1 MDYVIIYWY
10 FDMSENNAWIPLNSP
25 HDEAYRI
32 LPRFF
37 EIMMNYKRNSLKNN
51 LISDQENKNV
61 RDKYFRGR
69 NFRNRNS
76 LLFFS
81 VILLCLCALTSC
93 QKEKNGD
100 TGISILIHES
110 VTKDGMAVQIPAF
123 RSGSEE
129 VQKQLR
135 ELEKQTGLLEKICK
149 REESRGSHMEMRSYV
164 DEVRNYP
171 QVTVVWFV
179 AEEQI
184 HSYNLVSLCADEKQ
198 GLPIT
203 CKEALEMTGLTG
215 VELSLRVG
223 RLQKEM
229 KIRGE
234 LSSTEM
240 QGFRID
246 ENGKVTEIY
255 MKLTMKV
262 EEEGQTIE
270 EEHFFS
276 YFPDEEKLVPL
287 SERGFDIP

>member
-1 MDYVIIYWY
+1 MDYVIIYWD
-10 FDMSENNAWIPLNSP
+10 FDMSENNAWIPLNSQ

-37 EIMMNYKRNSLKNN
+37 EIMMNYNRNSIKNN
-51 LISDQENKNV
+51 NIPDQDNRNV
-61 RDKYFRGR
+61 RDKYFRNR
-69 NFRNRNS
+69 SFRNINFI
-76 LLFFS
+76 LFFS

-93 QKEKNGD
+93 RKEKDGN

-110 VTKDGMAVQIPAF
+110 VTKDGMAVQIPEF

-135 ELEKQTGLLEKICK
+135 ELEKQTNTLEKICE

-164 DEVRNYP
+164 DEVKNYP

-179 AEEQI
+179 AEEDI
-184 HSYNLVSLCADEKQ
+184 HTYNLMSLCADEKQ

-246 ENGKVTEIY
+246 ESGKVTEIY

-262 EEEGQTIE
+262 EEEDQTIE

-276 YFPDEEKLVPL
+276 YSPDEEKLVRL